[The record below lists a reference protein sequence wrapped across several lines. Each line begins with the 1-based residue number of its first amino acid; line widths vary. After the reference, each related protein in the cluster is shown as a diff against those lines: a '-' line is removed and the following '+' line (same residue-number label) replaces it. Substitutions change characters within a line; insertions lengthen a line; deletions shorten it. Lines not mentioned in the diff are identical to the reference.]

1 VRNHA
6 EQHHQNVY
14 VLVPSPKPENE
25 WILSWYHII
34 SCPALRQPKTP
45 NNPTMQ
51 EQKENAKAPRGMYEQ
66 KTAKGTTSR
75 TTSNLD

>member
-1 VRNHA
+1 MDL
-6 EQHHQNVY
+6 
-14 VLVPSPKPENE
+14 VLVS
-25 WILSWYHII
+25 YH
-34 SCPALRQPKTP
+34 ALRQPKTP

-51 EQKENAKAPRGMYEQ
+51 EQIENAKASKGMYEQ